1 MKHRNIGL
9 SGVEASVV
17 GLGTWAIGGWAWG
30 GTNESDAIKAIHAS
44 LEEGITLI
52 DTAPA
57 YGLGLSEKIVGKAI
71 AGRRD
76 KVVIATKCGIV
87 WHTKMGDYYFDALG
101 KPIYR
106 YLAQESIRYEVEQ
119 SLIRLQTDYIDLYQT
134 HWPDRTTPITETM
147 QTLLD
152 LKKEGKIRA
161 IGVSNVNL
169 KQLKEY
175 QSLGIVDSIQEKYNM
190 LDRELEKTTLPYCH
204 KENISILSYSSFAL
218 GILTGKISPE
228 RKFVGDDLRKDDA
241 RFTPKNI
248 KLVAEMLKELI
259 PIAEEHKITIAQLV
273 IAWTI
278 SQKGITFALCG
289 ARNPEQAKE
298 NAYAGNIILTKE
310 EKEIID
316 GVIAKHKNIV

>member
-1 MKHRNIGL
+1 MKYRNIGL
-9 SGVEASVV
+9 SGVKASVV
-17 GLGTWAIGGWAWG
+17 GLGTWAIGGWSWG
-30 GTNESDAIKAIHAS
+30 GTNESEAIKAIHTS

-57 YGLGLSEKIVGKAI
+57 YGHGLSEEIIGKAI
-71 AGRRD
+71 VGRRD

-87 WHTKMGDYYFDALG
+87 WHTQKGEYYFDALG
-101 KPIYR
+101 KKVYR

-134 HWPDRTTPITETM
+134 HWPDPTTPIIETM

-169 KQLKEY
+169 EQIKEY
-175 QSLGIVDSIQEKYNM
+175 QSLGIVDSIQEKYSM
-190 LDRELEKTTLPYCH
+190 LDRGLEETMLPYCH
-204 KENISILSYSSFAL
+204 KNKISILSYSSLAL
-218 GILTGKISPE
+218 GILTGKITPE
-228 RKFVGDDLRKDDA
+228 RKFIGDDLRKDDD
-241 RFTPKNI
+241 RYTPKNI
-248 KLVAEMLKELI
+248 KLVMEMLNELK

-289 ARNPEQAKE
+289 ARNPKQAKE
-298 NAYAGNIILTKE
+298 NAYAGNIVLTEE
-310 EKEIID
+310 EKEIIN
-316 GVIAKHKNIV
+316 GIIAKHKNIV